1 MGKKLDEFLSFNE
14 RRVLP
19 NAGKVSKKSADGNA
33 KMEYEKFEVRRREYK
48 ESLAEAE
55 YIAQL
60 EEAAKLLPVKK
71 KGAKPR

>member
-1 MGKKLDEFLSFNE
+1 M
-14 RRVLP
+14 
-19 NAGKVSKKSADGNA
+19 KSAKGYA
-33 KMEYEKFEVRRREYK
+33 KAKYEKFEVRRREYK

-71 KGAKPR
+71 KGAKKLE

>member
-1 MGKKLDEFLSFNE
+1 MDEFLRFND

-19 NAGKVSKKSADGNA
+19 NAGKVTKKSAEGYA
-33 KMEYEKFEVRRREYK
+33 KAKYEKFEVRRRGYK

-71 KGAKPR
+71 TKGKKNA